1 MNMYAAAMTLPAR
14 LAGSGGPRDLNAH
27 ARTGSPRPMEE
38 ARFEAFYRRTAGS
51 LWSYLFRLTGD
62 EATADDLL
70 QKAFFRFLR
79 ANPVLA
85 TEEHQRRWIFRTATN
100 LALDHFRETKRER
113 SHAVLTTV
121 AEATPSTESR
131 DALRHDMMKT
141 FAELKPRERA
151 LLWLAH
157 VEEADH
163 EDIGDALGVKAKS
176 VKVLLFRARKRLGEL
191 LSKKGLAPEG
201 RR

>member
-1 MNMYAAAMTLPAR
+1 MFAAGLILPAPLVAEAR
-14 LAGSGGPRDLNAH
+14 T
-27 ARTGSPRPMEE
+27 RTGSPRPMDER
-38 ARFEAFYRRTAGS
+38 RFETFYRRTAGS
-51 LWSYLFRLTGD
+51 LWSYLFRMTGD

-85 TEEHQRRWIFRTATN
+85 TEEHQRRWLFRTATN
-100 LALDHFRETKRER
+100 LALDHFRETRR
-113 SHAVLTTV
+113 DRNRVDLDMI
-121 AEATPSTESR
+121 AEAGPAMEPR
-131 DALRHDMMKT
+131 EVLRHDMMKT

-163 EDIGDALGVKAKS
+163 DDIGEALGVKTRS

-191 LSKKGLAPEG
+191 LTKKGLAPEVK
-201 RR
+201 R

>member
-1 MNMYAAAMTLPAR
+1 MFAAMTLPAPLFSEPR
-14 LAGSGGPRDLNAH
+14 SRTGKPSPMDEVRFEMFYRSHAGSV
-27 ARTGSPRPMEE
+27 
-38 ARFEAFYRRTAGS
+38 
-51 LWSYLFRLTGD
+51 WSYLFRMTGD
-62 EATADDLL
+62 AAVADDLL

-79 ANPVLA
+79 ANPVVA
-85 TEEHQRRWIFRTATN
+85 SEEHLRRWIFRTATN

-113 SHAVLTTV
+113 TR
-121 AEATPSTESR
+121 AEEPVRGEAGPAMEAR
-131 DALRHDMMKT
+131 ELLRHDMMNT

-163 EDIGDALGVKAKS
+163 EDISEALGVKPKS
-176 VKVLLFRARKRLGEL
+176 VKVLLFRARKRLAEL
-191 LSKKGLAPEG
+191 LTKKGLAPEV

>member
-1 MNMYAAAMTLPAR
+1 MFAAMTLPAPL
-14 LAGSGGPRDLNAH
+14 LAAAQS
-27 ARTGSPRPMEE
+27 RTGKPAPMEE
-38 ARFEAFYRRTAGS
+38 ARFELFYRRHAGS
-51 LWSYLFRLTGD
+51 VWSYLFRMTGD
-62 EATADDLL
+62 AAVADDLL

-85 TEEHQRRWIFRTATN
+85 SEEHMRRWIFRTATN
-100 LALDHFRETKRER
+100 LALDHFRETKRDR
-113 SHAVLTTV
+113 TRN
-121 AEATPSTESR
+121 EAAPRTESVTTESR

-163 EDIGDALGVKAKS
+163 EDIGEALGVKAKS

-191 LSKKGLAPEG
+191 LTKKGLAPEV

>member
-1 MNMYAAAMTLPAR
+1 MDE
-14 LAGSGGPRDLNAH
+14 G
-27 ARTGSPRPMEE
+27 
-38 ARFEAFYRRTAGS
+38 RFEAFYRRNAGS
-51 LWSYLFRLTGD
+51 LWSYLFRMTGN
-62 EATADDLL
+62 EAVADDLL
-70 QKAFFRFLR
+70 QKAFFRYLR
-79 ANPVLA
+79 ANPALA
-85 TEEHQRRWIFRTATN
+85 TEEHQRRWLFRTATN

-113 SHAVLTTV
+113 S
-121 AEATPSTESR
+121 R
-131 DALRHDMMKT
+131 DELSEVREGNSSMEPREVLRHDMMRT

-163 EDIGDALGVKAKS
+163 QDISEALGVKANS

-191 LSKKGLAPEG
+191 LTKKGLAPEV